1 MRHLIAI
8 ATAVLLVAIAAA
20 CSSPP
25 ARFYTLSG
33 ATPVGGDASGPSVAV
48 GPVALPT
55 VVDRPQIVVHS
66 GANEV
71 RLDEFNRW
79 ASPLP
84 EDIARV
90 IAANLAQELAS
101 QRVWPYA
108 QSTQPA
114 ADFQVRIDIQ
124 KFESTLGDAV
134 VIEALW
140 SVRRIA
146 GDSSKSGRSLVR
158 EATGGSDFEALVA
171 AHSRALARVSSE
183 IAAAIRAQ

>member
-8 ATAVLLVAIAAA
+8 ASAFLLVAIATA

-33 ATPVGGDASGPSVAV
+33 PAPAGGETSGPSVAV

-55 VVDRPQIVVHS
+55 VVDRPQIVVHT

-90 IAANLAQELAS
+90 LAANLAQELAT
-101 QRVWPYA
+101 QRVWSYA
-108 QSTQPA
+108 QSTQPT

-140 SVRRIA
+140 TVRRVT
-146 GDSSKSGRSLVR
+146 GDSSRSGRSLVR
-158 EATGGSDFEALVA
+158 EATAGGDFDALVA
-171 AHSRALARVSSE
+171 AHSRALARVSSD

>member
-1 MRHLIAI
+1 MRHLATIAPMS
-8 ATAVLLVAIAAA
+8 LLVAIVAA

-25 ARFYTLSG
+25 ARFYTLSSP
-33 ATPVGGDASGPSVAV
+33 APVAASASGLSISV

-55 VVDRPQIVVHS
+55 VVDRPQIVVHT

-90 IAANLAQELAS
+90 IAANLAQELGTD
-101 QRVWPYA
+101 RVWLYG
-108 QSTQPA
+108 QSTQPT

-140 SVRRIA
+140 AVRRVA
-146 GDSSKSGRSLVR
+146 GENSKSGRSLVR
-158 EATGGSDFEALVA
+158 EPTSGGDFDALVA
-171 AHSRALARVSSE
+171 AHSRALARVSAD
-183 IAAAIRAQ
+183 IAAAIRTQ